1 MPSKP
6 KKKPVLA
13 GDAYIYGDSLRNIG
27 GGLTGSAT
35 LGNTRLDA
43 GVNTAGGMD
52 IGVTQKVKNAFTLNA
67 SLNSDGGYNVGA
79 KLGIPIGGGAGKPA
93 ARKKVNIPKNGK

>member
-1 MPSKP
+1 MKPP
-6 KKKPVLA
+6 KKKPVLT

-35 LGNTRLDA
+35 LGDTRLDA

-52 IGVTQKVKNAFTLNA
+52 IGVTQKIKKMFTLNA
-67 SLNSDGGYNVGA
+67 GLNSDGGYNVGA
-79 KLGIPIGGGAGKPA
+79 RLGIPLGGAAKPA
-93 ARKKVNIPKNGK
+93 PRKKVNIPKK